1 MAHFSHPDP
10 ESGGQL
16 HRSAPRQHR
25 VILHVDGNNFF
36 ASCECLL
43 RPELKEVPMAVAG
56 DPESRHGII
65 LAKNQLA
72 KVKGVQTAEP
82 IWQAQR
88 KCPGLVLVSP
98 HRDTYTRISR
108 AMNQIFLDYTDLVE
122 PASID
127 ESYLDLTG
135 SLHLLGVDAKT
146 AADRIRAR
154 VRSELGITVSVGVS
168 FCKVFAKLGSD
179 YQKPDATTCFPPEAM
194 PTLIWPMPVG
204 NLLYVGGKFA
214 GQLQALGI
222 HTIGDLAHT
231 DPELLRR
238 KFGARG
244 ESAWRCANGEDTEP
258 VRPYDEP
265 REVKSIGNSITF
277 RRNLVGERE
286 LKLGFTALAESV
298 SQRMRQQQL
307 CCHTLQIQ
315 IRDPNFRTISRQL
328 TPERPLFLAREL
340 AESAM
345 ALAAQS
351 WDFKKPVRLLSLTAK
366 QLSPLESDA
375 EQLSLFPT
383 PDQAGRERQGK
394 LEDALSAIRGRF
406 GKDAIQLGG
415 FLGNDLGLRGSGNKL
430 EEDDK
435 E

>member
-1 MAHFSHPDP
+1 MST
-10 ESGGQL
+10 ST
-16 HRSAPRQHR
+16 QHR

-43 RPELKEVPMAVAG
+43 RPELKQVPMAVAG

-65 LAKNQLA
+65 LAKNQLTKA
-72 KVKGVQTAEP
+72 KGVQTAEP

-98 HRDTYTRISR
+98 HRDTYTQISR
-108 AMNQIFLDYTDLVE
+108 AMNQIFLRYTDLVE

-135 SLHLLGVDAKT
+135 SLHLLGGDASA
-146 AADRIRAR
+146 AADQIRSQIRA
-154 VRSELGITVSVGVS
+154 ELGITVSVGVS

-179 YQKPDATTCFPPEAM
+179 YKKPDATTCFPLEAM

-204 NLLYVGGKFA
+204 NLLYVGGKFVQ
-214 GQLQALGI
+214 QLQGMGI

-231 DPELLRR
+231 DPDLLRR
-238 KFGARG
+238 NFGARG
-244 ESAWRCANGEDTEP
+244 ESAWRCANGLDTDP
-258 VRPYDEP
+258 VRPYDAP

-277 RRNLVGERE
+277 RRNLTGERE
-286 LKLGFTALAESV
+286 LKLGFTTLAESV
-298 SQRMRQQQL
+298 SQRMRRQQV

-315 IRDPNFRTISRQL
+315 IRDPNFHTISRQM
-328 TPERPLFLAREL
+328 TPERPLFLAKEL
-340 AESAM
+340 ADGAM

-351 WDFKKPVRLLSLTAK
+351 WDFRKPVRLLSLTAK
-366 QLSPLESDA
+366 QLAPLESDS
-375 EQLSLFPT
+375 EQLSLFPA
-383 PDQAGRERQGK
+383 PDQADRARQGK

-406 GKDAIQLGG
+406 GQDAIQLGG

-430 EEDDK
+430 EEDDDTR
-435 E
+435 

>member
-1 MAHFSHPDP
+1 MNTSKQD
-10 ESGGQL
+10 
-16 HRSAPRQHR
+16 R

-43 RPELKEVPMAVAG
+43 RPELKQVPMAVAG

-65 LAKNQLA
+65 LAKHQLA
-72 KVKGVQTAEP
+72 KAKGVQTAEP

-98 HRDTYTRISR
+98 HRETYTQISR
-108 AMNQIFLDYTDLVE
+108 AMNQIFLRYTDLVE

-135 SLHLLGVDAKT
+135 SLHLLGGDALA
-146 AADRIRAR
+146 AADQIRSQIRA
-154 VRSELGITVSVGVS
+154 ELGITVSVGVS

-179 YQKPDATTCFPPEAM
+179 YKKPDATTHFPREAM

-204 NLLYVGGKFA
+204 NLLYVGGKFVQ
-214 GQLQALGI
+214 QLQGMGI

-231 DPELLRR
+231 DPDLLRR

-244 ESAWRCANGEDTEP
+244 ESAWRCANGLDTDP
-258 VRPYDEP
+258 VRPYDAP

-277 RRNLVGERE
+277 RRNLTGERE
-286 LKLGFTALAESV
+286 LRLGFTALAESV
-298 SQRMRQQQL
+298 SQRMRRQQV

-315 IRDPNFRTISRQL
+315 IRDPNFHTISRQM
-328 TPERPLFLAREL
+328 TPERPLFLAKEL
-340 AESAM
+340 ADGAM

-351 WDFKKPVRLLSLTAK
+351 WDFRKPVRLLSLTAK

-375 EQLSLFPT
+375 EQLSLFPA
-383 PDQAGRERQGK
+383 PDQADRARQGK

-406 GKDAIQLGG
+406 GQDAIQLGG

-430 EEDDK
+430 EEDDDTK
-435 E
+435 